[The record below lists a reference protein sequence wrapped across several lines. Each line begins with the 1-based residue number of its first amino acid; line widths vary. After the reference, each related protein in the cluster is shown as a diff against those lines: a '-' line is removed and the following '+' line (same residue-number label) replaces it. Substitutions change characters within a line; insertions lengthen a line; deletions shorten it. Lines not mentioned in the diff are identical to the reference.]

1 MVFGMATSK
10 ITITIPD
17 EQLDAI
23 RTLVAGGQATSV
35 SAFVK
40 HSIGMALYDAAGWK
54 QMLADALRDTGGPL
68 TQTERAWADS
78 LLAARPP
85 AKRRRGRKAA

>member
-1 MVFGMATSK
+1 V
-10 ITITIPD
+10 
-17 EQLDAI
+17 
-23 RTLVAGGQATSV
+23 
-35 SAFVK
+35 
-40 HSIGMALYDAAGWK
+40 ALYDAAGWK

-78 LLAARPP
+78 LLTARPP